1 MFLNVLGVDN
11 GLRSVP
17 EAEGCLPVAHGRV
30 AHEPAAGLVVVAET
44 ADGDGGEA
52 LGPAI
57 VYEFV
62 ERGGRCGE
70 PGGSGGGGGGSFA
83 GESGGLSRLRG
94 GVFVSEGRQI
104 FFCLFCSFFFLLICA
119 KRCANWCAKMNVND
133 FRNALKPSRK
143 QGCFGVL
150 ICVLLCVLKR
160 RFRKI
165 VKVS

>member
-1 MFLNVLGVDN
+1 MVQTWRKVGFFAHQAGDTPSWLYCEVVNGFKGTTLEGGTGSMAGWRRGWPEGLLGCSCGKRPGVFSWFFMFLNVLGVDD
-11 GLRSVP
+11 GLCSVP

-83 GESGGLSRLRG
+83 
-94 GVFVSEGRQI
+94 
-104 FFCLFCSFFFLLICA
+104 
-119 KRCANWCAKMNVND
+119 
-133 FRNALKPSRK
+133 
-143 QGCFGVL
+143 
-150 ICVLLCVLKR
+150 
-160 RFRKI
+160 
-165 VKVS
+165 